1 MNNRIEVRDKR
12 GTLIAYK
19 IGNDLQEG
27 LCPYSDD
34 SDFVQVLSWNYQGGK
49 KLNPHTHLQ
58 VPRGGTHTQE
68 AIVVLSG
75 QLRADVFDGERHL
88 IGQILVGAGE
98 CMVFLQGG
106 HGFEILDDGTRVVE
120 IKNGPYPGAEK
131 DRERF

>member
-1 MNNRIEVRDKR
+1 MNNRIEFRDKR

-19 IGNDLQEG
+19 IGNDLHEG

-49 KLNPHTHLQ
+49 KLNRHTHLQ
-58 VPRGGTHTQE
+58 VPRSATHTQE

-75 QLRADVFDGERHL
+75 QLRADVFDGKRQL
-88 IGQILVGAGE
+88 IGQILLGAGE

-131 DRERF
+131 DRKRF